1 MPKKVVDTCV
11 DLTAI
16 ILPFTCLTMAGIMI
30 AEEVKEIKRSREIK
44 KMAKAWEPVEPVETE
59 ETEEAE

>member
-1 MPKKVVDTCV
+1 MKKKVVEACY
-11 DLTAI
+11 DLGII
-16 ILPFTCLTMAGIMI
+16 ILPITCATMTGIMI
-30 AEEVKEIKRSREIK
+30 VDEIKEIKRSREIK

>member
-1 MPKKVVDTCV
+1 MPNKVVDTCTN
-11 DLTAI
+11 LTAI

-30 AEEVKEIKRSREIK
+30 TEEVREIKRSRAIK
-44 KMAKAWEPVEPVETE
+44 KMAKTWEPVEPVEAE